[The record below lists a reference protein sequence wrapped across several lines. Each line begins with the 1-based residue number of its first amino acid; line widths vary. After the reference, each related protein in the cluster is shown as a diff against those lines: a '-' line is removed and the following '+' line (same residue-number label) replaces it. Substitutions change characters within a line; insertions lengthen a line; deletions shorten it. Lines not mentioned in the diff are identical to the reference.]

1 MDVLADYRGLTMR
14 RMVWTIGVGAIF
26 LGSMLM
32 ANAEPGYDRPTGRAF
47 TSRSEVIAPHAMA
60 ATSQPLVTQ
69 IALDI
74 LQAGGHAVDAA
85 IAANAA
91 LGLMEPTGSG
101 IGGDLFAIVWDA
113 KENKLSGLNASG
125 RAPALMTLEYFKELG
140 LEEIPG
146 FGPLP
151 VSVPGAVDG
160 WFELHNRFGRLP
172 MADLLAPT
180 IKYARE
186 GFPVSEVIAY
196 YFALNQKRIGH
207 YPGFSDIYMPT
218 GQMPAKGEMFR
229 NPRLA
234 STLEAIAEGG
244 RDVFYKGDIARR
256 IDSYMTEQGGLLRY
270 ADLASHQSEWVTP
283 VSTNYRGWDVYELPP
298 NGQGIAALQILNL
311 LEGFDIR
318 SMGFGSAEYVH
329 TLVEAKK
336 LAFEDRAKYY
346 ADMDFVNVPVATLI
360 SKEYA
365 EERRKLISADQAAL
379 SVPAGDATLEHGDT
393 IYLTVADAEGN
404 MVSLIQSNYRGMG
417 SGMTPGD
424 LGFVLQNRASLF
436 ALDADHANVVEP
448 GKRPFHTI
456 IPAFVMKDGKP
467 LLSFGLMGGAMQPQ
481 GHAQIIVNMLDFD
494 MNLQEAGDAA
504 RVNHKQSS
512 QPTGSIMTD
521 GGVVHLET
529 GFDEDTRRSL
539 EALGHTLGPSDGSFG
554 GYQAIMWDSQQG
566 VYYGASEVRKDGQA
580 AGY

>member
-1 MDVLADYRGLTMR
+1 VAD
-14 RMVWTIGVGAIF
+14 
-26 LGSMLM
+26 S
-32 ANAEPGYDRPTGRAF
+32 EPGYDRITGRTF

-74 LQAGGHAVDAA
+74 LKAGGNAIDAA

-113 KENKLSGLNASG
+113 EKKELVGLNASG
-125 RAPALMTLEYFKELG
+125 RAPAMMTLEYFKEQG
-140 LEEIPG
+140 IDKIPP

-160 WFELHNRFGRLP
+160 WFELHGRYGQLP
-172 MADLLAPT
+172 MQQILAPA
-180 IKYARE
+180 IDYARN
-186 GFPVSEVIAY
+186 GFPVSEAIAY
-196 YFALNQKRIGH
+196 YFSSNEKRISH
-207 YPGFSDIYMPT
+207 YPGFADTYMPD
-218 GQMPAKGEMFR
+218 GHAPRKGELFK

-234 STLEAIAEGG
+234 ATLEAIAEGG
-244 RDVFYKGDIARR
+244 RDAFYKGDIARR
-256 IDSYMTEQGGLLRY
+256 IDAYMTEQGGLLRY
-270 ADLASHQSEWVTP
+270 EDLAAHKSEWITP
-283 VSTNYRGWDVYELPP
+283 VSINYRGWDVYELPP
-298 NGQGIAALQILNL
+298 NGQGIAALQILNI
-311 LEGFDIR
+311 LEGYDIK

-346 ADMDFVNVPVATLI
+346 ADMDFVAVPVATLT

-365 EERRKLISADQAAL
+365 NERRKLISQEHAAL
-379 SVPAGDATLEHGDT
+379 SLPAGDARLQDGDT
-393 IYLTVADAEGN
+393 IYLTVADADGN

-424 LGFVLQNRASLF
+424 LGFVLQDRAELF
-436 ALDADHANVVEP
+436 ALEEGHANTLEP

-456 IPAFVMKDGKP
+456 IPAFIMKDGKP
-467 LLSFGLMGGAMQPQ
+467 LISFGLMGGAMQPQ
-481 GHAQIIVNMLDFD
+481 GHAQIVVNLLDFG

-504 RVNHKQSS
+504 RINHKGSS
-512 QPTGSIMTD
+512 QPTGEVMTD
-521 GGVVHLET
+521 GGVLHLESE
-529 GFDEDTRRSL
+529 FSQVTRDAL
-539 EALGHTLGPSDGSFG
+539 EALGHTLGASDGSFG
-554 GYQAIMWDSQQG
+554 GYQAIMWDDEEG

>member
-1 MDVLADYRGLTMR
+1 
-14 RMVWTIGVGAIF
+14 
-26 LGSMLM
+26 
-32 ANAEPGYDRPTGRAF
+32 
-47 TSRSEVIAPHAMA
+47 MA

-74 LQAGGHAVDAA
+74 LKAGGNAIDAA

-113 KENKLSGLNASG
+113 EKKELVGLNASG
-125 RAPALMTLEYFKELG
+125 RAPAMMTLEYFKEQG
-140 LEEIPG
+140 IDKIPP

-160 WFELHNRFGRLP
+160 WFELHGRYGQLP
-172 MADLLAPT
+172 MQQILAPA
-180 IKYARE
+180 IDYARN
-186 GFPVSEVIAY
+186 GFPVSEAIAY
-196 YFALNQKRIGH
+196 YFSSNEKRISH
-207 YPGFSDIYMPT
+207 YPGFADTYMPD
-218 GQMPAKGEMFR
+218 GHAPRKGELFK

-234 STLEAIAEGG
+234 ATLEAIAEGG
-244 RDVFYKGDIARR
+244 RDAFYKGDIARR
-256 IDSYMTEQGGLLRY
+256 IDAYMTEQGGLLRY
-270 ADLASHQSEWVTP
+270 EDLAAHKSEWITP
-283 VSTNYRGWDVYELPP
+283 VSINYRGWDVYELPP
-298 NGQGIAALQILNL
+298 NGQGIAALQILNI
-311 LEGFDIR
+311 LEGYDIK

-346 ADMDFVNVPVATLI
+346 ADMDFVAVPVATLT

-365 EERRKLISADQAAL
+365 NERRKLISQEHAAL
-379 SVPAGDATLEHGDT
+379 SLPAGDARLQDGDT
-393 IYLTVADAEGN
+393 IYLTVADADGN

-424 LGFVLQNRASLF
+424 LGFVLQDRAELF
-436 ALDADHANVVEP
+436 ALEEGHANTLEP

-456 IPAFVMKDGKP
+456 IPAFIMKDGKP
-467 LLSFGLMGGAMQPQ
+467 LISFGLMGGAMQPQ
-481 GHAQIIVNMLDFD
+481 GHAQIVVNLLDFG

-504 RVNHKQSS
+504 RINHKGSS
-512 QPTGSIMTD
+512 QPTGEVMTD
-521 GGVVHLET
+521 GGVLHLESE
-529 GFDEDTRRSL
+529 FSQVTRDAL
-539 EALGHTLGPSDGSFG
+539 EALGHTLGASDGSFG
-554 GYQAIMWDSQQG
+554 GYQAIMWDDEEG